1 MRCINAV
8 SRFLRSVVLALPF
21 LGMFAGLHPAHGQV
35 IGGLQYGIVT
45 IHNKTSVTINFAS
58 RIGDGAWH
66 QEKLQAGHYRYFYHR
81 YAQGGSRTS
90 PRLHVRFDSDLG
102 PGVTMRGYFLKRK
115 SAAWPNPD
123 YGRHY
128 NFKYSSDGQ
137 IDIFS
142 EQ

>member
-1 MRCINAV
+1 MRCNNAV
-8 SRFLRSVVLALPF
+8 SRLLCAMVLALSF
-21 LGMFAGLHPAHGQV
+21 LGMFAGGRPAHGQV
-35 IGGLQYGIVT
+35 IGGLQYGIMT
-45 IHNKTSVTINFAS
+45 IHNKTSATINFAY

-66 QEKLQAGHYRYFYHR
+66 QESLQAGHYRYFSHR
-81 YAQGGSRTS
+81 YAQGGPKTS

-102 PGVTMRGYFLKRK
+102 PGMSMRGYSLKRN

-128 NFKYSSDGQ
+128 NFRYRSDDQ

-142 EQ
+142 E